1 LRRHYKVGGI
11 NTWCYFASVP
21 GSTAS
26 YPIDGVP
33 WFDEVKPIL
42 CPRDTRST
50 REEIPQVVV
59 TAVTVDAGRAKRPR
73 PAESSLVKVSRRI
86 LEETAWDSPE
96 ARLIFASKEDDA
108 STDVLEVIVKRQT
121 LLYAAHYNA
130 TGYKSIVEGHDPN
143 NLLSTHHVFMI
154 RLKAQYIHTALHFA
168 SKEWIPGSVT
178 WENCCETLE
187 VEEPLLE
194 HGWVNKPKGL
204 LQVLWERGFI
214 DPVKAGLLDYV
225 VHDKPGCKGL
235 RTMVAE
241 LRDFEN
247 EETRLQYVGQK
258 LGLMI
263 DRSPKYHP
271 ECAGEGIEYS
281 WGCGKGMYRYLPIA
295 SKKGKDNFLKQV
307 RVCLSSKPDTGNLR
321 VSRIRSFA
329 RRQRRYICAYD
340 LLHRQETERRQ
351 HPATAENEELIVV
364 PAIIERYVKHFKCH
378 RCIYDS
384 ERGYLGT
391 FLRENRNISS

>member
-1 LRRHYKVGGI
+1 LAIKARVVEVRFVLYPWIQFLILVDHSSGHDKKRTDGLNANEMNKGYGGKKPKLRSTMIEEEDGYLGPFDRILSVGMRQSLVFSSQDEGPY
-11 NTWCYFASVP
+11 WLSVEER
-21 GSTAS
+21 ARLK
-26 YPIDGVP
+26 
-33 WFDEVKPIL
+33 FDV
-42 CPRDTRST
+42 RDTVEMKT
-50 REEIPQVVV
+50 RLLI
-59 TAVTVDAGRAKRPR
+59 K
-73 PAESSLVKVSRRI
+73 AE
-86 LEETAWDSPE
+86 
-96 ARLIFASKEDDA
+96 LIEK
-108 STDVLEVIVKRQT
+108 
-121 LLYAAHYNA
+121 
-130 TGYKSIVEGHDPN
+130 
-143 NLLSTHHVFMI
+143 
-154 RLKAQYIHTALHFA
+154 LKAANVSHHGTMEAI
-168 SKEWIPGSVT
+168 SKVATNNGIP
-178 WENCCETLE
+178 LE

-214 DPVKAGLLDYV
+214 DPAKADLLDYV
-225 VHDKPGCKGL
+225 VNDKPGCKGL